1 MARGRAGPRPRRP
14 SPYSLGAKQ
23 GRGRG
28 ELSRAR
34 DHLTLSLEVAEE
46 LDDPTATVAALNDL
60 ALSVG
65 ALGEVGEAM
74 SLAERALDLCA

>member
-1 MARGRAGPRPRRP
+1 M
-14 SPYSLGAKQ
+14 
-23 GRGRG
+23 
-28 ELSRAR
+28 SRAR

-46 LDDPTATVAALNDL
+46 LYDPTATVAALNDL

-65 ALGEVGEAM
+65 ARGEVGEAM

>member
-1 MARGRAGPRPRRP
+1 
-14 SPYSLGAKQ
+14 
-23 GRGRG
+23 
-28 ELSRAR
+28 LSRAR